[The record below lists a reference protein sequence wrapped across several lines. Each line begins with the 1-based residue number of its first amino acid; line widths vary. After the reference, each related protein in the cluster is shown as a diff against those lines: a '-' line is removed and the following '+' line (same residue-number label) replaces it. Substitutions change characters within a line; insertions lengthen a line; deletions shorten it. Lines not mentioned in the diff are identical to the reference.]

1 MPPEQK
7 HPRHPVAQDFA
18 TLGTL
23 MSLWITEDTIPVQKQ
38 YANFFTVD
46 MCTPNWFA
54 TTLDTTGQF
63 IQNNGHFFLSG
74 LKLALMQL
82 LPGI

>member
-7 HPRHPVAQDFA
+7 HPRHPVAQAFS

-38 YANFFTVD
+38 YANLFTVVI
-46 MCTPNWFA
+46 WS
-54 TTLDTTGQF
+54 LQTGLQ
-63 IQNNGHFFLSG
+63 QHLTQ
-74 LKLALMQL
+74 LASLY
-82 LPGI
+82 